1 VSEPE
6 RKSPDERKALL
17 ARQIQTSVAQGRRVE
32 SQGDYRAVLVRKR
45 WGVLDQREIVEVDE
59 FGNVSVQR
67 L

>member
-6 RKSPDERKALL
+6 RKSHDERRALL
-17 ARQIQTSVAQGRRVE
+17 ARQVQMSVAQGRRVE
-32 SQGDYRAVLVRKR
+32 SQGDYRAVLVLKR
-45 WGVLDQREIVEVDE
+45 WGVLERREVVEVDE